1 MRAMFNASE
10 ADGAGMADLVVKPV
24 AATRPKVARPPLHR
38 VLLINDDYTP
48 RDFVV
53 SVLRSVFRLNSDQ
66 ARRVMMLAHT
76 RGLALVAVYTRD
88 VAETK
93 AAAGTEAGARQG
105 YPLTFTTEP
114 EPTEDG
120 E

>member
-1 MRAMFNASE
+1 MS
-10 ADGAGMADLVVKPV
+10 DLVVKPRTE
-24 AATRPKVARPPLHR
+24 TRPRTARPPLYR

-53 SVLRSVFRLNSDQ
+53 MVLRAVFRLTTEQ
-66 ARRVMMLAHT
+66 ARRVMIVAHT
-76 RGLALVAVYTRD
+76 RGACVVAVYTRD

-93 AAAGTEAGARQG
+93 ASQGTEIGAREG
-105 YPLTFTTEP
+105 YPLTFSTEP

>member
-1 MRAMFNASE
+1 MT
-10 ADGAGMADLVVKPV
+10 DVVVKPRTE
-24 AATRPKVARPPLHR
+24 TRPRTARPPLYR
-38 VLLINDDYTP
+38 VLLLNDDYTP

-53 SVLRSVFRLNSDQ
+53 TVLRTVFRLNSDQ
-66 ARRVMMLAHT
+66 ARRVMIIAHT
-76 RGLALVAVYTRD
+76 RGTCVVAVYTRD

-93 AAAGTEAGARQG
+93 AAQGTEAGQREG
-105 YPLTFTTEP
+105 YPLTFMTEP

>member
-1 MRAMFNASE
+1 MS
-10 ADGAGMADLVVKPV
+10 DLIVKPRSETL
-24 AATRPKVARPPLHR
+24 TRPARPPLHR
-38 VLLINDDYTP
+38 VLLCNDDYTP

-53 SVLRSVFRLNSDQ
+53 MVLRSVFRLTSDQ
-66 ARRVMMLAHT
+66 ARRVMLIAHT
-76 RGLALVAVYTRD
+76 RGLCVVAVYTRD

-93 AAAGTEAGARQG
+93 AEQGTEMGRREG

-114 EPTEDG
+114 EADE

>member
-1 MRAMFNASE
+1 MSQ
-10 ADGAGMADLVVKPV
+10 LVVMPRTE
-24 AATRPKVARPPLHR
+24 TRPRTARPPLYR

-53 SVLRSVFRLNSDQ
+53 TVLRLVFRLNSDQ
-66 ARRVMMLAHT
+66 ARRVMMIAHT
-76 RGLALVAVYTRD
+76 RGACVVAVYTRE

-93 AAAGTEAGARQG
+93 ASQGTEYGAREG
-105 YPLTFTTEP
+105 YPLTFSTEP

-120 E
+120 D